1 MNSIHRASH
10 LLYVKLYWG
19 APSVKCPVSLPDEGL
34 MNELAAQ
41 GLIGSIRSRFTDV
54 LGPHVCFHTIP
65 YLKNHHSVLGK
76 YITLYF
82 HDLFNVPFFDIY
94 MICPTGELM
103 WTVPKCSHMVLSKH
117 TYPSCPDAE
126 QVVVLTLTGQNIVEK
141 EMDFLHKVLKGD
153 AAGT

>member
-1 MNSIHRASH
+1 M
-10 LLYVKLYWG
+10 
-19 APSVKCPVSLPDEGL
+19 SLSDEGL

-54 LGPHVCFHTIP
+54 LGPHVCFHTVP
-65 YLKNHHSVLGK
+65 YSKNHHSVLGK
-76 YITLYF
+76 YITLHF
-82 HDLFNVPFFDIY
+82 HDLSTYHLSIFDIY
-94 MICPTGELM
+94 MICPTGGLM

-126 QVVVLTLTGQNIVEK
+126 QVVVLTLTGQNMVEK